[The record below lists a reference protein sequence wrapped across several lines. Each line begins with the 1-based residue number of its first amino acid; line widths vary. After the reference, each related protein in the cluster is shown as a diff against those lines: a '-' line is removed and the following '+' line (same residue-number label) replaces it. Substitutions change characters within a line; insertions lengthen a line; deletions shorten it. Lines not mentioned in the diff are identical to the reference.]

1 MKTIYLLL
9 IVSLGLL
16 NMSYAAKKNEKYVLA
31 TGDKARERLELQNN
45 LLAKDAYEHLEKAK
59 LSKGMIVWD
68 IGCGVGAVTSYLADK
83 VGETGHVY
91 ALDISQEQLK
101 TAEKR
106 IKSEGHKNVTFI
118 KGDINELE
126 NTSKNPA
133 DLIYMRFVLMHLVHP
148 ENALE
153 KIKPLLKQGGVIVS
167 QESIMSTIAQG
178 KPVIDDYVGVVMALG
193 KHNNVNYDIGN
204 RLEELY
210 KKAGFDR
217 VKVYYNQQ
225 KIPPTD
231 LKKML
236 LMGLSEWK
244 NKAIEINLLTTDKV
258 AAWEKEIEAIPTND
272 PNLMFSLAK
281 QAHVL
286 AWK

>member
-9 IVSLGLL
+9 LVSLGLL
-16 NMSYAAKKNEKYVLA
+16 NMSYAAEKNEKYVLA

-45 LLAKDAYEHLEKAK
+45 LLTKDAYVHLEKAK
-59 LSKGMIVWD
+59 LSKDMIVWD
-68 IGCGVGAVTSYLADK
+68 IGCGVGAMTSYLADK
-83 VGETGHVY
+83 VGPNGHVY
-91 ALDISQEQLK
+91 ALDISQEQLDV
-101 TAEKR
+101 AEKS
-106 IKSEGHKNVTFI
+106 IKSKGFQNVTFI

-126 NTSKNPA
+126 NLPKKEA
-133 DLIYMRFVLMHLVHP
+133 DLVYMRFVLMHLTHP
-148 ENALE
+148 ENALK
-153 KIKPLLKQGGVIVS
+153 KITNLLKKGGIVVS
-167 QESIMSTIAQG
+167 QESIMSTITQG
-178 KPVIDDYVGVVMALG
+178 KPVIDDYINIVMALG
-193 KHNNVNYDIGN
+193 HHKKVDYDIGN
-204 RLEELY
+204 RLEDLY
-210 KKAGFDR
+210 KKNGFNP

-225 KIPPTD
+225 KISTTD

-244 NKAIEINLLTTDKV
+244 NKAIEINLLTADKV
-258 AAWEKEIEAIPTND
+258 TAWENEIEAIPTDD